1 MDKRNFI
8 KTLGALSVSSLVSA
22 SELSKIKSVSHNLP
36 KTRSDEELWAT
47 IRSHYTLKDDYI
59 NLESGYYSI
68 IPNPVLEHFIKHV
81 RHVNIEGSYYMR
93 NDLKKNKDR
102 VISELADLVG
112 STSDQIAITRNTTE
126 SLDLVISGFQ
136 WEKGDEAI
144 YAKQDYGSMKEMFEQ
159 ISSRYGVKN
168 KIVSVP
174 NHPKNDEEIV
184 SIYENQITD
193 KTKLIMVCH
202 MINITGQILPIKKIC
217 EMAHSYGVEVM
228 VDGAHC
234 VGHFDFSIDEF
245 NCDYYGSS
253 LHKWLATPLGAGL
266 LYVNRNN
273 THKIWPLLAN
283 GNTNKND
290 IKRLNHIGTHPVH
303 TDLAISNSI
312 DYTNWIGMKKK
323 EKRMRY
329 LQRYW
334 SDKLRSIE
342 NVIVN
347 TPEDL
352 NRSCGIGNVG
362 LSNMSPSAMSKVLFE
377 KYKIFTVAIDYANV
391 KGCRISPNIFTTT
404 NELDQFIIAVQG
416 NGKFVIYDL
425 IIINS
430 SA

>member
-1 MDKRNFI
+1 MDKRSFI
-8 KTLGALSVSSLVSA
+8 KTLGALSVSSVVSP
-22 SELSKIKSVSHNLP
+22 SELTKIKSISYSLP
-36 KTRSDEELWAT
+36 KIKSDEELWST
-47 IRSHYTLKDDYI
+47 VRSHYTLKDDYI

-81 RHVNIEGSYYMR
+81 KYVNIEGSYYMR
-93 NDLKKNKDR
+93 NDLNKNKDR
-102 VISELADLVG
+102 VISELAKLVG
-112 STSDQIAITRNTTE
+112 STSDQIGITRNATE
-126 SLDLVISGFQ
+126 SLDLVISGYQ
-136 WEKGDEAI
+136 WERGDEAI
-144 YAKQDYGSMKEMFEQ
+144 YAKQDYGTMKEMFEQ
-159 ISSRYGVKN
+159 ISLRYGVKT

-174 NHPKNDEEIV
+174 NHPKSDEEII
-184 SIYENQITD
+184 SIYESQITD
-193 KTKLIMVCH
+193 KTKLIMICH
-202 MINITGQILPIKKIC
+202 MINITGQILPVKKIC

-266 LYVNRNN
+266 LYVNKKN

-283 GNTNKND
+283 GNTNKKD

-334 SDKLRSIE
+334 SDKLRIIE
-342 NVIVN
+342 NIIIN
-347 TPEDL
+347 TPEDID
-352 NRSCGIGNVG
+352 RSCGIGNVG
-362 LSNMSPSAMSKVLFE
+362 LTNMSPSQMSKVLFE

-404 NELDQFIIAVQG
+404 NELDQFVSAVKEMA
-416 NGKFVIYDL
+416 NT
-425 IIINS
+425 
-430 SA
+430 

>member
-184 SIYENQITD
+184 SIYESQITD

-352 NRSCGIGNVG
+352 DRSCGIGNVG

-404 NELDQFIIAVQG
+404 YELDQFVIAV
-416 NGKFVIYDL
+416 KEMA
-425 IIINS
+425 NS
-430 SA
+430 

>member
-22 SELSKIKSVSHNLP
+22 SELTKIKSVSQSLP
-36 KTRSDEELWAT
+36 KTKSDEELWT
-47 IRSHYTLKDDYI
+47 TVRSHYTLKDDYI

-81 RHVNIEGSYYMR
+81 KHVNIEGSYYMR
-93 NDLKKNKDR
+93 NDLNKNKDR
-102 VISELADLVG
+102 VISELAKLVG
-112 STSDQIAITRNTTE
+112 TTSDQIGITRNATE

-136 WEKGDEAI
+136 WERGDEAI
-144 YAKQDYGSMKEMFEQ
+144 YAKQDYGTMKEMFEQ
-159 ISSRYGVKN
+159 ISSRYGVKT

-174 NHPKNDEEIV
+174 NHPVNDEEIV
-184 SIYENQITD
+184 SIYESQITD
-193 KTKLIMVCH
+193 KTKLIMICH
-202 MINITGQILPIKKIC
+202 MINITGQILPVKKIC

-253 LHKWLATPLGAGL
+253 LHKWLAAPLGAGL
-266 LYVNRNN
+266 LYVNKNN

-283 GNTNKND
+283 GNTNKKD

-334 SDKLRSIE
+334 SDKLRTIE

-362 LSNMSPSAMSKVLFE
+362 LSNMSPSQMSKVLFE

-404 NELDQFIIAVQG
+404 NELDQFVSAVKEMV
-416 NGKFVIYDL
+416 NT
-425 IIINS
+425 
-430 SA
+430 

>member
-8 KTLGALSVSSLVSA
+8 KTLGALSVSSLVPA
-22 SELSKIKSVSHNLP
+22 SELTKIKSVSYSLP
-36 KTRSDEELWAT
+36 NTKSDEELWST
-47 IRSHYTLKDDYI
+47 VRSHYTLKDDYI

-81 RHVNIEGSYYMR
+81 KHVNIEGSYYMR
-93 NDLKKNKDR
+93 NDLNKNKDR
-102 VISELADLVG
+102 VITELAKLVG
-112 STSDQIAITRNTTE
+112 STSDQIGITRNATE

-136 WEKGDEAI
+136 WERGDEAI
-144 YAKQDYGSMKEMFEQ
+144 YAKQDYGTMKEMFEQ
-159 ISSRYGVKN
+159 ISSRYGVKT

-184 SIYENQITD
+184 SIYESQITD
-193 KTKLIMVCH
+193 KTKLIMICH
-202 MINITGQILPIKKIC
+202 MINITGQILPVKKIC

-266 LYVNRNN
+266 LYVNKNN

-283 GNTNKND
+283 GNTNKKD

-323 EKRMRY
+323 EKRLRY

-334 SDKLRSIE
+334 SDKLRTVE

-347 TPEDL
+347 TPKDL

-362 LSNMSPSAMSKVLFE
+362 LSNMSPSQMSNVLLE

-404 NELDQFIIAVQG
+404 NELDEFISAVKEMA
-416 NGKFVIYDL
+416 NT
-425 IIINS
+425 
-430 SA
+430 

>member
-8 KTLGALSVSSLVSA
+8 KTLGALSVSSLVPA
-22 SELSKIKSVSHNLP
+22 SELTKIKSVSYSLP
-36 KTRSDEELWAT
+36 NTKSDEELWT
-47 IRSHYTLKDDYI
+47 TVRSHYTLKDDYI

-81 RHVNIEGSYYMR
+81 KHVNIEGSYYMR
-93 NDLKKNKDR
+93 NDLNKNKDR
-102 VISELADLVG
+102 VITELAKLVG
-112 STSDQIAITRNTTE
+112 STSDQIGITRNATE

-136 WEKGDEAI
+136 WERGDEAI
-144 YAKQDYGSMKEMFEQ
+144 YAKQDYGTMKEMFEQ
-159 ISSRYGVKN
+159 ISSRYGVKT

-184 SIYENQITD
+184 SIYESQITD
-193 KTKLIMVCH
+193 KTKLIMICH
-202 MINITGQILPIKKIC
+202 MINITGQILPVKKIC

-266 LYVNRNN
+266 LYVNKNN

-283 GNTNKND
+283 GNTNKKD

-334 SDKLRSIE
+334 SDKLRTVK

-362 LSNMSPSAMSKVLFE
+362 LSNMSPSQMSNVLFE

-404 NELDQFIIAVQG
+404 NELDEFISAVKEMA
-416 NGKFVIYDL
+416 NT
-425 IIINS
+425 
-430 SA
+430 